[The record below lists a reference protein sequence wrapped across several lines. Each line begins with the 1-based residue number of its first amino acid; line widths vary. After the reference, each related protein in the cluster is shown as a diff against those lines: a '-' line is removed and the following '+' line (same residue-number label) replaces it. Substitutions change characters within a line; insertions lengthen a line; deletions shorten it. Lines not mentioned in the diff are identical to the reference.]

1 MENNSS
7 NRPIKSLWLN
17 FKLLLK
23 STLDIREDTNHEATI
38 EEVKTGISIKG
49 QGAWVLIFSIL
60 IASAGLNTSSPAVVI
75 GAMLISPLMGPIVGI
90 GLSLGINDVDLM
102 RKAIKNFGIMV
113 VLALFTSFLFFSIPI
128 FQDETPELIART
140 YPDVRDVIIAFAG
153 GFALIVALSRRNKQ
167 INTIAGVA
175 IATALMPPLC
185 TAGYGL
191 ATGKW
196 PFFLGALFLFT
207 INTIFI
213 ALATFIIVKSLKFP
227 MKEYLNSSKR
237 KRISQLLYFIAFLI
251 LAPSIYMFYGLYKKS
266 DFERKVNLILNEF
279 KENNDVILLNQQ
291 ISYSDKTIAF
301 ATVGKSVTISLIN
314 KWKEKLEKQ
323 GYAGVEFEIAQSV
336 ENLETQTM
344 LEKLEST
351 YYTSQQNLNKKEE
364 IIVKQEKELLLLQ
377 KQLYLSEKSK
387 IPFDQIANEIKINY
401 TNVDEI
407 AFSKL
412 IKTDFK
418 TFDTIPII
426 YLKWDSKTNS
436 SLISTNEAKI
446 QKWLRLKLQ
455 AEKLKVERL
464 N

>member
-1 MENNSS
+1 MENNQPKIPTK
-7 NRPIKSLWLN
+7 NLWLN

-38 EEVKTGISIKG
+38 EEVKAGISIKG

-60 IASAGLNTSSPAVVI
+60 IASAGLNTSSTAVVI

-113 VLALFTSFLFFSIPI
+113 ILALFTSFLFFSIPI

-153 GFALIVALSRRNKQ
+153 GFALIIALSRRNKQ

-185 TAGYGL
+185 TAGYSL

-196 PFFLGALFLFT
+196 TFFGGAMFLFT

-213 ALATFIIVKSLKFP
+213 ALATFVIVKSLQFP

-266 DFERKVNLILNEF
+266 DFERKVNLILSEF

-291 ISYSDKTIAF
+291 ISYNDKTVAF
-301 ATVGKSVTISLIN
+301 ATVGKSVTISLVD
-314 KWKEKLEKQ
+314 KWKTKLEKQ
-323 GYAGVEFEIAQSV
+323 GYGGVEFEIAQSV

-351 YYTSQQNLNKKEE
+351 YYTSQQNLNNKEE
-364 IIVKQEKELLLLQ
+364 IIVRQEKELLLLQ

-412 IKTDFK
+412 IKTNFK
-418 TFDTIPII
+418 TYDTIPII
-426 YLKWDSKTNS
+426 YLKWKKSIGSKI
-436 SLISTNEAKI
+436 ISVDEEKI

-455 AEKLKVERL
+455 NDKLVVQKL

>member
-1 MENNSS
+1 MENTQPN
-7 NRPIKSLWLN
+7 PPLKSLWQN
-17 FKLLLK
+17 FKFLLK

-38 EEVKTGISIKG
+38 EEVKVGISIKG

-60 IASAGLNTSSPAVVI
+60 IASAGLNTSSTAVVI

-140 YPDVRDVIIAFAG
+140 YPDVRDVIIAFSG
-153 GFALIVALSRRNKQ
+153 GLALIVALSRRNKQ

-196 PFFLGALFLFT
+196 SFFGGALFLFT

-266 DFERKVNLILNEF
+266 DFERKVNLILSEF

-291 ISYSDKTIAF
+291 ISYNEKSVAF
-301 ATVGKSVTISLIN
+301 ATVGKSVTISLVN
-314 KWKEKLEKQ
+314 KWKEKLKKQ
-323 GYAGVEFEIAQSV
+323 GYDGVAFEIAQSV

-351 YYTSQQNLNKKEE
+351 YYTSQQNLNNKEE
-364 IIVKQEKELLLLQ
+364 IIVRQEKELLLLQ

-387 IPFDQIANEIKINY
+387 VPFDQIANEIKINY
-401 TNVDEI
+401 TNIDEI

-412 IKTDFK
+412 IKTNFT

-426 YLKWDSKTNS
+426 YLKWNKAINSKTVS
-436 SLISTNEAKI
+436 ADEEKI

-455 AEKLKVERL
+455 NEKLIIQKL

>member
-1 MENNSS
+1 MENATP

-38 EEVKTGISIKG
+38 EEVKGGISIKG
-49 QGAWVLIFSIL
+49 QGAWVLVFSIL
-60 IASAGLNTSSPAVVI
+60 IASAGLNTSSTAVVI

-102 RKAIKNFGIMV
+102 RKAIKNFAIMV
-113 VLALFTSFLFFSIPI
+113 TLALFTSFLFFSIPI

-237 KRISQLLYFIAFLI
+237 KRISQVLYFIAFLI
-251 LAPSIYMFYGLYKKS
+251 LTPSIYMFYGLYKKS
-266 DFERKVNLILNEF
+266 DFERKVNLILSEF

-291 ISYSDKTIAF
+291 ISYNDKTVAF
-301 ATVGKSVTISLIN
+301 ATVGKSVTISLVN

-323 GYAGVEFEIAQSV
+323 GYEGVEFEIAQSV

-351 YYTSQQNLNKKEE
+351 YYTSQQNLNNKEE
-364 IIVKQEKELLLLQ
+364 IIVRQEKELLLLQ

-401 TNVDEI
+401 TNVEEI

-412 IKTDFK
+412 IKTNFK
-418 TFDTIPII
+418 KMDTLPII
-426 YLKWDSKTNS
+426 YLKWSK
-436 SLISTNEAKI
+436 STNERNRKSDEIKI
-446 QKWLRLKLQ
+446 EKWLRLKLQ
-455 AEKLKVERL
+455 TEKLEVERL

>member
-1 MENNSS
+1 MKDDTPNT
-7 NRPIKSLWLN
+7 PIKTLWLN
-17 FKLLLK
+17 FKILLK
-23 STLDIREDTNHEATI
+23 STLDIREDTNHESTI
-38 EEVKTGISIKG
+38 EEVKAGISIKG

-60 IASAGLNTSSPAVVI
+60 IASAGLNTSSAAVVI

-153 GFALIVALSRRNKQ
+153 GLALIVALSRRNKQ

-196 PFFLGALFLFT
+196 MFFGGALFLFA

-237 KRISQLLYFIAFLI
+237 KRISQVLYFIAFLI

-266 DFERKVNLILNEF
+266 DFERKVNLILSEF
-279 KENNDVILLNQQ
+279 RENNDVILLNQQ
-291 ISYSDKTIAF
+291 ISYNDKTVAF
-301 ATVGKSVTISLIN
+301 ATVGKSVTISLVN

-323 GYAGVEFEIAQSV
+323 GYGGVEFEIAQSV

-351 YYTSQQNLNKKEE
+351 YYTSQQNLNNKEE
-364 IIVKQEKELLLLQ
+364 IIVRQEKELLLLQ

-387 IPFDQIANEIKINY
+387 VPFDQIANEIKINY
-401 TNVDEI
+401 TNVEEI

-412 IKTDFK
+412 IKTNFK
-418 TFDTIPII
+418 KMDTLPII
-426 YLKWDSKTNS
+426 YLKWSKSTSERNKTND
-436 SLISTNEAKI
+436 EAKI

-455 AEKLKVERL
+455 TDKLEIERL

>member
-1 MENNSS
+1 MENDTP

-17 FKLLLK
+17 LKLLLK

-49 QGAWVLIFSIL
+49 QGAWVLVFSIL

-237 KRISQLLYFIAFLI
+237 KRISQILYFIAFLI

-291 ISYSDKTIAF
+291 ISYNDRTVAF
-301 ATVGKSVTISLIN
+301 ATVGKSVTISLVN

-323 GYAGVEFEIAQSV
+323 GYDGVEFEIAQSV

-351 YYTSQQNLNKKEE
+351 YYTSQQNLNNKEE
-364 IIVKQEKELLLLQ
+364 IIVRQEKELLLLQ

-387 IPFDQIANEIKINY
+387 VPFDQIANEIKINY
-401 TNVDEI
+401 VNVEEI

-412 IKTDFK
+412 IKTNFK
-418 TFDTIPII
+418 KMDTLPII
-426 YLKWDSKTNS
+426 YLKWKKSVSDRNKEAD
-436 SLISTNEAKI
+436 EAKI
-446 QKWLRLKLQ
+446 EKWLRLKLQ
-455 AEKLKVERL
+455 TEKLEVERL

>member
-1 MENNSS
+1 MENATP

-38 EEVKTGISIKG
+38 EEVKGGISIKG
-49 QGAWVLIFSIL
+49 QGAWVLVFSIL
-60 IASAGLNTSSPAVVI
+60 IASAGLNTSSTAVVI

-102 RKAIKNFGIMV
+102 RKAIKNFAIMV
-113 VLALFTSFLFFSIPI
+113 TLALFTSFLFFSIPI

-237 KRISQLLYFIAFLI
+237 KRISQILYFIAFLI

-266 DFERKVNLILNEF
+266 DFERKVNLILSEF
-279 KENNDVILLNQQ
+279 RENNDVILLNQQ
-291 ISYSDKTIAF
+291 INYSDKTVAF
-301 ATVGKSVTISLIN
+301 ATVGKSVTISLVN
-314 KWKEKLEKQ
+314 KWKKKLEKQ
-323 GYAGVEFEIAQSV
+323 GYEGVEFEIAQSV

-351 YYTSQQNLNKKEE
+351 YYTSQQNLNNKEE
-364 IIVKQEKELLLLQ
+364 IIVRQEKELLLLQ

-401 TNVDEI
+401 TNVEEI

-412 IKTDFK
+412 IKTNFK
-418 TFDTIPII
+418 KMDTLPII
-426 YLKWDSKTNS
+426 YLKWSK
-436 SLISTNEAKI
+436 STNERNRKSDEIKI
-446 QKWLRLKLQ
+446 EKWLRLKLQ
-455 AEKLKVERL
+455 TEKLEVERL

>member
-1 MENNSS
+1 MEDNTP

-23 STLDIREDTNHEATI
+23 STLDIREDTNHDATI
-38 EEVKTGISIKG
+38 EEVRTGISIKG
-49 QGAWVLIFSIL
+49 QGAWVLVFSIL
-60 IASAGLNTSSPAVVI
+60 IASAGLNTSSTAVVI

-102 RKAIKNFGIMV
+102 RKAIKNFAIMV
-113 VLALFTSFLFFSIPI
+113 TLALFTSFLFFSIPI

-196 PFFLGALFLFT
+196 MFFGGALFLFT

-237 KRISQLLYFIAFLI
+237 KRISQVLYFIAFLI

-291 ISYSDKTIAF
+291 ISYNDKTVAF
-301 ATVGKSVTISLIN
+301 ATVGKSVTISLVN
-314 KWKEKLEKQ
+314 KWKDKLDKQ
-323 GYAGVEFEIAQSV
+323 GYGGVEFEIAQSV

-351 YYTSQQNLNKKEE
+351 YYTSQQNLNNKEE
-364 IIVKQEKELLLLQ
+364 IIVRQEKELLLLQ

-387 IPFDQIANEIKINY
+387 VPFDQIANEIKINY
-401 TNVDEI
+401 TNVEEI

-412 IKTDFK
+412 IKTNFK
-418 TFDTIPII
+418 KMDTLPII
-426 YLKWDSKTNS
+426 YLKWSKSASERNRKVD
-436 SLISTNEAKI
+436 EAKI
-446 QKWLRLKLQ
+446 EKWLRLKLQ
-455 AEKLKVERL
+455 TEKLQVDRL

>member
-1 MENNSS
+1 MENNQPNS
-7 NRPIKSLWLN
+7 PLKSIWLN

-23 STLDIREDTNHEATI
+23 STLDIREDTNQLATI

-60 IASAGLNTSSPAVVI
+60 IASAGLNTSSTAVVI

-102 RKAIKNFGIMV
+102 RKAINNFGIMV

-128 FQDETPELIART
+128 FQKETPELIART

-153 GFALIVALSRRNKQ
+153 GFALIVALSRKNKQ
-167 INTIAGVA
+167 FNTIAGVA

-191 ATGKW
+191 ATRKW
-196 PFFLGALFLFT
+196 DFFGGAMFLFT

-227 MKEYLNSSKR
+227 MKEYLDSSKS
-237 KRISQLLYFIAFLI
+237 KRISQLLYLVAFLI
-251 LAPSIYMFYGLYKKS
+251 LTPSIYMFYGLYKKS
-266 DFERKVNLILNEF
+266 DFEQKVNIILKEF
-279 KENNDVILLNQQ
+279 KEKNDVILLNQH
-291 ISYSDKTIAF
+291 IDYKDKKVSF
-301 ATVGKSVTISLIN
+301 ATVGKSVTVSLVD
-314 KWKEKLEKQ
+314 KWTDKLKKQ
-323 GYAGVEFEIAQSV
+323 GYNDVVFEIAQSV

-351 YYTSQQNLNKKEE
+351 YFTSQQNLNKKEE
-364 IIVKQEKELLLLQ
+364 LIVRQEKEILTLQ

-387 IPFDQIANEIKINY
+387 IPFDQIASEIKINY
-401 TNVDEI
+401 TNVEEI
-407 AFSKL
+407 AFSRL
-412 IKTDFK
+412 IKTNFTK
-418 TFDTIPII
+418 IDTLPII
-426 YLKWDSKTNS
+426 YLKWNS
-436 SLISTNEAKI
+436 SVGGKTISANEEKI
-446 QKWLRLKLQ
+446 QNWLRLKLQ
-455 AEKLKVERL
+455 NEKLLVQKL
-464 N
+464 D

>member
-1 MENNSS
+1 MENTQPNT
-7 NRPIKSLWLN
+7 PIKSLWLN

-38 EEVKTGISIKG
+38 EEVKGGISIKG
-49 QGAWVLIFSIL
+49 QGAWVLVFSIL
-60 IASAGLNTSSPAVVI
+60 IASAGLNTSSTAVVI

-153 GFALIVALSRRNKQ
+153 GFALIVALSRKNKQ

-196 PFFLGALFLFT
+196 MFFGGALFLFT

-237 KRISQLLYFIAFLI
+237 KRISQVLYFIAFLI

-266 DFERKVNLILNEF
+266 DFERKVNLILSEF
-279 KENNDVILLNQQ
+279 RENNDVILLNQQ
-291 ISYSDKTIAF
+291 ISYSDKTVAF
-301 ATVGKSVTISLIN
+301 ATVGKSVTISLVN

-323 GYAGVEFEIAQSV
+323 GYGGVEFEIAQSV

-351 YYTSQQNLNKKEE
+351 YYTSQQNLNNKEE
-364 IIVKQEKELLLLQ
+364 IIVRQEKELLLLQ

-401 TNVDEI
+401 TNVEEI

-418 TFDTIPII
+418 AFDTIPII
-426 YLKWDSKTNS
+426 YLKWNKNINSKAIS
-436 SLISTNEAKI
+436 SDEDKI

-455 AEKLKVERL
+455 NEKLVVQKL

>member
-1 MENNSS
+1 MENNQST
-7 NRPIKSLWLN
+7 PQTISLWSN
-17 FKLLLK
+17 IKLLIK
-23 STLDIREDTNHEATI
+23 STLDIRADTNHEATI
-38 EEVKTGISIKG
+38 EDVHSGISIKG
-49 QGAWVLIFSIL
+49 QSAWVLIFSIL
-60 IASAGLNTSSPAVVI
+60 IASAGLNTSSTAVVI

-153 GFALIVALSRRNKQ
+153 GLALIVALSRRNKQ

-227 MKEYLNSSKR
+227 MKEYLNSSGR
-237 KRISQLLYFIAFLI
+237 KRISQLLYLIAFLI

-291 ISYSDKTIAF
+291 INFNNKKVSF
-301 ATVGKSVTISLIN
+301 ATVGKSVTTTIVEN
-314 KWKEKLEKQ
+314 WKVQLVKQ
-323 GYAGVEFEIAQSV
+323 GYSGVEFDIAQSV

-351 YYTSQQNLNKKEE
+351 YFTSQQNLNKKEE
-364 IIVKQEKELLLLQ
+364 IIVKQEKELLQLQ

-401 TNVDEI
+401 SNIEEI
-407 AFSKL
+407 AFSRM
-412 IKTDFK
+412 IKTNFEVI
-418 TFDTIPII
+418 DTIPII
-426 YLKWDSKTNS
+426 YLKWNQEINNKTI
-436 SLISTNEAKI
+436 LKDEEKI
-446 QKWLRLKLQ
+446 QNWLRLKLQ
-455 AEKLKVERL
+455 NEKLTIQKL

>member
-1 MENNSS
+1 MENTQPN
-7 NRPIKSLWLN
+7 PPLKSLWQN
-17 FKLLLK
+17 FKFLLK

-38 EEVKTGISIKG
+38 EEVKVGISIKG

-60 IASAGLNTSSPAVVI
+60 IASAGLNTSSTAVVI

-140 YPDVRDVIIAFAG
+140 YPDVRDVIIAFSG
-153 GFALIVALSRRNKQ
+153 GLALIVALSRRNKQ

-196 PFFLGALFLFT
+196 SFFGGALFLFT

-266 DFERKVNLILNEF
+266 DFERKVNLILSEF

-291 ISYSDKTIAF
+291 ISYNEKTVAF
-301 ATVGKSVTISLIN
+301 ATVGKSVTISLVN
-314 KWKEKLEKQ
+314 KWKEKLKKQ
-323 GYAGVEFEIAQSV
+323 GYDGVAFEIAQSV

-351 YYTSQQNLNKKEE
+351 YYTSQQNLNNKEE
-364 IIVKQEKELLLLQ
+364 IIVRQEKELLLLQ

-387 IPFDQIANEIKINY
+387 VPFDQIANEIKINY
-401 TNVDEI
+401 TNIDEI

-412 IKTDFK
+412 IKTNFT

-426 YLKWDSKTNS
+426 YLKWNKAINSKTVS
-436 SLISTNEAKI
+436 ADEEKI

-455 AEKLKVERL
+455 NEKLIIQKL

>member
-1 MENNSS
+1 MENSTP
-7 NRPIKSLWLN
+7 NRPISSLWLN
-17 FKLLLK
+17 IKLLLK

-237 KRISQLLYFIAFLI
+237 KRISQLLYFVAFLI
-251 LAPSIYMFYGLYKKS
+251 LTPSIYMFYGLYKKS
-266 DFERKVNLILNEF
+266 DFERKVNLILSEF

-291 ISYSDKTIAF
+291 ISYSDKTVAF
-301 ATVGKSVTISLIN
+301 ATVGKSVTISLVN
-314 KWKEKLEKQ
+314 KWKEKLDKQ
-323 GYAGVEFEIAQSV
+323 GYGGVEFEIAQSV

-351 YYTSQQNLNKKEE
+351 YYTSQQNLNNKEE
-364 IIVKQEKELLLLQ
+364 IIVRQEKELLLLQ

-401 TNVDEI
+401 TNVEEI

-412 IKTDFK
+412 IKTNFK
-418 TFDTIPII
+418 KMDTLPII
-426 YLKWDSKTNS
+426 YLKWSKSASERNRKS
-436 SLISTNEAKI
+436 DEAKI
-446 QKWLRLKLQ
+446 EKWLRLKLQ
-455 AEKLKVERL
+455 TEKLQVERL